1 MDTGGDRDSIEQV
14 CDRLTQAWH
23 FLSGQ
28 TRQFHFLARDTSAL
42 QFSEFNFF
50 IPLTSR
56 ASAKCGGVGVLLGQD
71 DALAVAT
78 HMFGVAAT
86 AVQRADLQDACSEV
100 CNVLC
105 ECVASQFDKGVPV
118 GPGLP
123 CLANSTQFE
132 KIAATSKARAVFKA
146 PLDQQ
151 AVVVVLFD
159 RPCGSTVPPCCV

>member
-1 MDTGGDRDSIEQV
+1 MDTEGGMESIEQV
-14 CDRLTQAWH
+14 CDRLTQAWF

-28 TRQFHFLARDTSAL
+28 SRQFYFLAQDTSAL
-42 QFSEFNFF
+42 QFSEFSFF

-56 ASAKCGGVGVLLGQD
+56 ARAKCGGVGVLLGHE

-78 HMFGVAAT
+78 HMFGVPASE
-86 AVQRADLQDACSEV
+86 VQSADLQDACSEV

-105 ECVASQFDKGVPV
+105 DCVASQFDKGVPV

-123 CLANSTQFE
+123 CLANPAQYE
-132 KIAATSKARAVFKA
+132 KIAASSNARAVFKA
-146 PLDQQ
+146 PLNQH

-159 RPCGSTVPPCCV
+159 RPCGSSVSPCNA